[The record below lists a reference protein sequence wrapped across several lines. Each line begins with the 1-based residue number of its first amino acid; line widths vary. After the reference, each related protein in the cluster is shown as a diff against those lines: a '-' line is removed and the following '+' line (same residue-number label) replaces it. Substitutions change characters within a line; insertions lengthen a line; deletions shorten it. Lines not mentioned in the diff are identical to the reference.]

1 MGLLLQKRYDLIVEM
16 NRKQKWSIKSSI
28 IVQTAEKKQENCMN
42 GISNKMQ
49 MTIACPFLM
58 YYNWTKI
65 FLKLYFFTQVIQLDV
80 PWTWKAIIG
89 VWLFS
94 QIQ

>member
-1 MGLLLQKRYDLIVEM
+1 MAKKLRQKGRCTKMGLLLQKRYDLIVEM

-28 IVQTAEKKQENCMN
+28 IVETAEKKQENCMN

-58 YYNWTKI
+58 YYN
-65 FLKLYFFTQVIQLDV
+65 
-80 PWTWKAIIG
+80 
-89 VWLFS
+89 
-94 QIQ
+94 